1 MHGEMLQKREAVIL
15 NESMLIRN
23 GRLADDRGLQDIL
36 VRNGKIDEIGEKLA
50 VESEP
55 DIVID
60 AEGKVIL
67 PTLIESHIHP
77 DKAFLEERKPNES
90 GTLEE
95 AIKNTGELKADY
107 TYEDILERSEKVI
120 RWALAHGTTIMRA
133 HPDVD
138 HIEKLLG
145 VEVLLELKEKYK
157 NQLDLQIVVFPQ
169 EGIFQSPG
177 TLERLE
183 EGIKKGADVVGGCP
197 YNEKTL
203 KDSKRHLEAVF
214 DLAAK
219 YNLPLDLHVDF
230 ADNLD
235 DPRYLL
241 TELICEMT
249 IEREM
254 RGKVTLGHVTTLGSM
269 EPDEASRLFDKIA
282 EADITIVPLP
292 ATDVYLNGRKD
303 KKNIRRG
310 MAPVENLMK
319 HGVNV
324 AFSSNNIRNA
334 FTPFGNANLILI
346 GYLLA
351 ETQFMGSA
359 DQQREVLEM
368 ITYNAA
374 KCLGL
379 EESYGLVS
387 GRNADFNI
395 FDSKK
400 LSDVIQ
406 DQPTALYVVKRGKVI
421 VRNEKVTNYLE
432 A

>member
-1 MHGEMLQKREAVIL
+1 MNNSI
-15 NESMLIRN
+15 LIRN
-23 GRLADDRGLQDIL
+23 GRLADDRELEDIL
-36 VRNGKIDEIGEKLA
+36 VHNGKIEKIGNRMT
-50 VESEP
+50 VEEEP

-60 AEGKVIL
+60 AAGKVVL

-90 GTLEE
+90 GTLAE
-95 AIKNTGELKADY
+95 AIKNTGELKANY
-107 TYEDILERSEKVI
+107 TYEDVLERSEKVI
-120 RWALAHGTTIMRA
+120 QWALQRGTTIMRV

-145 VEVLLELKEKYK
+145 VDVLLELKERYK
-157 NQLDLQIVVFPQ
+157 DKLDMQIVVFPQ
-169 EGIFQSPG
+169 EGIFKSPG

-197 YNEKTL
+197 YIEETL
-203 KDSKRHLEAVF
+203 EDSKRHLEVVF
-214 DLAAK
+214 DLAKK

-241 TELICEMT
+241 TEKICEMT
-249 IEREM
+249 IERNM
-254 RGKVTLGHVTTLGSM
+254 QGRVALGHVTTLGSM
-269 EPDEASRLFDKIA
+269 DQDEASGLFDKIA
-282 EADITIVPLP
+282 KAGITIVPLP

-310 MAPVENLMK
+310 MAPVEKLMER
-319 HGVNV
+319 GVNV

-334 FTPFGNANLILI
+334 FTPFGNGNLILI

-359 DQQREVLEM
+359 NQQRKVLEM

-379 EESYGLVS
+379 EETYGLAP
-387 GRNADFNI
+387 GKHADFNI
-395 FDSKK
+395 FDSEK

-406 DQPTALYVVKRGKVI
+406 DQPTVLYVVKRGKVI
-421 VRNEKVTNYLE
+421 VENRMETKEMN
-432 A
+432 